1 MEAFIVLGSVCL
13 FATFVCP
20 VFSWVWVSEQFRVS
34 QHRDSAPAS
43 APTPPVPGFDEGFE
57 FANEPDTPGHMGGM
71 RRPSC
76 DWKRVACRARSCC
89 CCPSTALWGRCGDV
103 GSTFPSLRQFLQRR
117 RQTQGPPAE
126 SSPAPCFSLAAA
138 PSCLPLVKEKLHSH
152 SPKATFSPLK
162 ATARLTWPRR
172 A

>member
-103 GSTFPSLRQFLQRR
+103 VGTLGAPSRACVSFYSAGGKPKARLPSPARHLVSPWQQRR
-117 RQTQGPPAE
+117 
-126 SSPAPCFSLAAA
+126 AAC
-138 PSCLPLVKEKLHSH
+138 P
-152 SPKATFSPLK
+152 
-162 ATARLTWPRR
+162 
-172 A
+172 